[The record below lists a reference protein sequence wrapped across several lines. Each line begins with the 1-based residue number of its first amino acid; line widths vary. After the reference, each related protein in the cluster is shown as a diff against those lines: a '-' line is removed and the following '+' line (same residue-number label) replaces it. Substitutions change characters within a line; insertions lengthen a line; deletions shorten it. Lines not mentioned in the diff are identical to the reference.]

1 MYKIGEFSKITEL
14 SVKTLRYYDEEN
26 ILNPS
31 YRNQENGYRY
41 YSEEDYDKAMLIV
54 LLRKLNFSIME
65 LKDVLKIYQSKSD
78 LPYILEEKKAIIQKK
93 IDKEKAL
100 LKEIDLFIHSNS
112 KEKNLMNYQV
122 DIRIVAPVLVASI
135 RYHGKYSELGKYI
148 AEIYKNLKGNGCGT
162 PFNCYYEEGYK
173 EIVDIE
179 VCVPTKKKIDNSN
192 IETKEL
198 PEIKA
203 IHTVHYGP
211 YDEIGKAYK
220 TIIDYAKLNNLK
232 CVLPSREIYV
242 KGPGMIFKGNP
253 NNYITEILVP
263 FEDEAE

>member
-26 ILNPS
+26 ILKPS

-41 YSEEDYDKAMLIV
+41 YSEEDYDKALLIV

-65 LKDVLKIYQSKSD
+65 LKDVLTIYQSKND
-78 LPYILEEKKAIIQKK
+78 LPYILKEKKAIVQEQ
-93 IDKEKAL
+93 IDKDKAL
-100 LKEIDLFIHSNS
+100 LKEIDLFIHSNRY
-112 KEKNLMNYQV
+112 EKNSVNYQV
-122 DIRIVAPVLVASI
+122 DIKTVATVFVASI
-135 RYHGKYSELGKYI
+135 RYHGKYNELGKYI
-148 AEIYKNLKGNGCGT
+148 GEIYKNIKGNGCGY

-173 EIVDIE
+173 EIADIE
-179 VCVPTKKKIDNSN
+179 ICVPIKKKLINQK
-192 IETKEL
+192 IQTKEL

-211 YDEIGKAYK
+211 YDELGKAYK
-220 TIIDYAKLNNLK
+220 TIIDYAKRKNLN

-263 FEDEAE
+263 FEE

>member
-26 ILNPS
+26 ILTPS
-31 YRNQENGYRY
+31 YRNQENCYRY
-41 YSEEDYDKAMLIV
+41 YSEEDYDKAMLLV
-54 LLRKLNFSIME
+54 LLRKLNFSIKE
-65 LKDVLKIYQSKSD
+65 IKDVLMIYQSKRD
-78 LPYILEEKKAIIQKK
+78 LPYILKEKKAIIQDK
-93 IDKEKAL
+93 INKEKAL

-122 DIRIVAPVLVASI
+122 DIRTVAPVYVAFI
-135 RYHGKYSELGKYI
+135 RYHGKYNELGKYI
-148 AEIYKNLKGNGCGT
+148 TEIYKNIKGNGCGY
-162 PFNCYYEEGYK
+162 PFNCYYDEGYK
-173 EIVDIE
+173 EIADIKT
-179 VCVPTKKKIDNSN
+179 CVPIKKMSNNSN
-192 IETKEL
+192 IQSKEL

-203 IHTVHYGP
+203 IHTIHYGP
-211 YDEIGKAYK
+211 YDQINKAYK
-220 TIIDYAKLNNLK
+220 TIIDYAKAKNLN

-263 FEDEAE
+263 IKD